1 MWLIFVVNKLRW
13 IKVNFEVKM
22 KRFNSKLFYCLLYL
36 IPTVLF
42 SEDAG
47 NSSICYLQEWGVGS
61 MTSKL
66 RSKFLMTSAASRILL
81 NCTCLASFIFFDVT
95 TCLSEICSDQRLD
108 SNWEFWFI
116 MLWNEWSSS
125 TGIGND
131 FLTET
136 NLLWNYLLFL
146 NCLGPCRSL
155 WWHWI
160 WNR

>member
-1 MWLIFVVNKLRW
+1 M
-13 IKVNFEVKM
+13 E
-22 KRFNSKLFYCLLYL
+22 RFNSKRFYCLLYL

-42 SEDAG
+42 SGDAG
-47 NSSICYLQEWGVGS
+47 NRGSICYLQQWGVGS

-66 RSKFLMTSAASRILL
+66 RSKFLMTSAACRILF
-81 NCTCLASFIFFDVT
+81 NCTCLASIIFFDMT

-136 NLLWNYLLFL
+136 NFPGNYLLFL